1 MLLLKSCQNQ
11 TTQKFCDGKDMN
23 LCKLFLPFFQ
33 LFVEYKHKKELMVVY
48 GKQKEE
54 KFAKVYPWNIGTCTC
69 VVLLLFFFFSP
80 FLTTVEVH
88 NMCVRI
94 VKHIGL
100 VFLLFSLFLC
110 VLCYFCAWKAWLW
123 ENDPE
128 NMDRAGPL
136 SEGGFKAH
144 NLSTANTPHSYS
156 ITHLSGTLFP
166 VNEQAALC
174 LILSWNKP
182 KIKYLS
188 LTVLS
193 CWRCWFL
200 CRGTTPHHCGIF
212 FFM

>member
-1 MLLLKSCQNQ
+1 
-11 TTQKFCDGKDMN
+11 
-23 LCKLFLPFFQ
+23 
-33 LFVEYKHKKELMVVY
+33 MVVY
-48 GKQKEE
+48 GKQKRRKICQGLSLEHRHMHMCS
-54 KFAKVYPWNIGTCTC
+54 FCC
-69 VVLLLFFFFSP
+69 CFFSP
-80 FLTTVEVH
+80 FLTTVEVY

-94 VKHIGL
+94 VKHVGL
-100 VFLLFSLFLC
+100 CFFFDFLSFCVF
-110 VLCYFCAWKAWLW
+110 YAIFCAWKAWRW

-144 NLSTANTPHSYS
+144 NLSTANTPHSYG